1 MCSGPLRS
9 LSDMGAA
16 QLLKTAVLG
25 AGSFGTA
32 LASVLLEAGH
42 EVTLWCFEPGHAAE
56 VQAAGR
62 NTRYQSD
69 YALEGVQATDSIAQA
84 VSGCDLVL
92 FVSPSH
98 VMRTVARQ
106 AAPHLRSDCLLVSA
120 AKGIEAGGDT
130 MDEVLCE
137 ELPVALHN
145 RLAYI
150 SGPSFAF
157 EVLGRRP
164 TAVVVAA
171 RSDEVGAA
179 VQQAFAT
186 PAFRTYRTQDV
197 MGVEIG
203 GAVKNV
209 IAIAAG
215 LSDGLEFGHNTRA
228 AVITR
233 GLAEMSRLGV
243 AKGADPLTFMG
254 LAGMGDLV
262 LTCTGDLSRNR
273 TVGKR
278 LAAGLSLDEVTAS
291 LGGQVAE
298 GVRTTVSTRELAGA
312 LDLDMPIVDAV
323 YSILYEGVDPKEAVV
338 RLMGRPLK
346 RERD

>member
-1 MCSGPLRS
+1 MSAAKPLK
-9 LSDMGAA
+9 A
-16 QLLKTAVLG
+16 AVLG

-42 EVTLWCFEPGHAAE
+42 SVTLWCFEDGHAAE

-69 YALEGVQATDSIAQA
+69 YPLDGIRATGSIAEA
-84 VSGCDLVL
+84 VTGCDLVL

-98 VMRTVARQ
+98 VMRLVARQ

-120 AKGIEAGGDT
+120 AKGIESGGET

-137 ELPVALHN
+137 ELPPELRD

-164 TAVVVAA
+164 TAVVVAS
-171 RSDEVGAA
+171 RSDEVALA
-179 VQQAFAT
+179 VQEAFAT
-186 PAFRTYRTQDV
+186 TAFRTYRTHDV

-278 LAAGLSLDEVTAS
+278 LASGMSLDEVTAS

-298 GVRTTVSTRELAGA
+298 GVKTTVSTRELASKLG
-312 LDLDMPIVDAV
+312 LDMPIVEAV
-323 YSILYEGVDPKEAVV
+323 YSILYEGEGPKEVV
-338 RLMGRPLK
+338 ARLMGRPLK

>member
-1 MCSGPLRS
+1 MP
-9 LSDMGAA
+9 AEKA
-16 QLLKTAVLG
+16 LKAAVLG

-32 LASVLLEAGH
+32 LTSVLLEAGH
-42 EVTLWCFEPGHAAE
+42 DVTLWCFEEGHAAE

-62 NTRYQSD
+62 NTRYQTD
-69 YALEGVQATDSIAQA
+69 YDLPGVQATDSIGAA

-98 VMRTVARQ
+98 VMRTIARQ
-106 AAPHLRSDCLLVSA
+106 AVPYLQPGCLLVSA
-120 AKGIEAGGDT
+120 AKGIEAGGET
-130 MDEVLCE
+130 MDEVLRE
-137 ELPVALHN
+137 ELPAEFHS
-145 RLAYI
+145 RLAYL

-157 EVLGRRP
+157 EVLARRP

-171 RSDEVGAA
+171 HSDEVAEA
-179 VQQAFAT
+179 VQEAFAT
-186 PAFRTYRTQDV
+186 QAFRTYRTHDV
-197 MGVEIG
+197 EGVEIG

-209 IAIAAG
+209 MAIAAG

-233 GLAEMSRLGV
+233 GLAEMSRLG
-243 AKGADPLTFMG
+243 AARGADPLTFMG

-278 LAAGLSLDEVTAS
+278 LASGMSLDEVTAS

-298 GVRTTVSTRELAGA
+298 GVRTTVSTRELAAEMG
-312 LDLDMPIVDAV
+312 LDMPIVEAV
-323 YSILYEGVDPKEAVV
+323 YSILYGGVDPREAVV
-338 RLMGRPLK
+338 QLMGRPLK

>member
-1 MCSGPLRS
+1 MTSANPLK
-9 LSDMGAA
+9 A
-16 QLLKTAVLG
+16 AVLG

-42 EVTLWCFEPGHAAE
+42 DVTLWCFEDGHAAE
-56 VQAAGR
+56 VQSAGR
-62 NTRYQSD
+62 NTRYQTE
-69 YALEGVQATDSIAQA
+69 YELPGIQATDSIQVA
-84 VSGCDLVL
+84 VSDCDLVL

-98 VMRTVARQ
+98 VTRTVARQ
-106 AAPHLRSDCLLVSA
+106 AAPHLRADCLVVSA
-120 AKGIEAGGDT
+120 AKGIEAGGET
-130 MDEVLCE
+130 MDEVLRE
-137 ELPVALHN
+137 ELPKVLHD
-145 RLAYI
+145 RLAYL

-157 EVLGRRP
+157 EVLARRP
-164 TAVVVAA
+164 TAVVVAS
-171 RSDEVGAA
+171 RSDGVAA
-179 VQQAFAT
+179 SVQEAFAT
-186 PAFRTYRTQDV
+186 QAFRTYRTHDV
-197 MGVEIG
+197 EGVEIG

-209 IAIAAG
+209 MAIAAG

-233 GLAEMSRLGV
+233 GLAEMSRLG
-243 AKGADPLTFMG
+243 AARGADPITFMG

-278 LAAGLSLDEVTAS
+278 LAAGMTLDEVTAS

-298 GVRTTVSTRELAGA
+298 GVKTTVSTRELAAEMG
-312 LDLDMPIVDAV
+312 LDMPIVEAV
-323 YSILYEGVDPKEAVV
+323 YSILYEGVDPREAVV
-338 RLMGRPLK
+338 QLMGRPLK